1 MLDWLNKNIGTDWA
15 TYTGVILGLVSLIS
29 LVWGGSKILRSKSI
43 SQIANVKGGTVIQ
56 VGGNVRAE
64 KINESKSSSD

>member
-15 TYTGVILGLVSLIS
+15 TYMGVILGLVSL
-29 LVWGGSKILRSKSI
+29 VWGGSKVLRSKSI

-56 VGGNVRAE
+56 VGGNVRTG
-64 KINESKSSSD
+64 KTNESKSSSD